1 MSIKAANGL
10 KFKMFH
16 VEHSGF
22 GVYVHVPFCL
32 SKCGY
37 CDFCRVTDMSL
48 KEAYLETVDAEMRAS
63 PCAGLKP
70 RTVYVGGGT
79 PSCLGADGLASLLG
93 SIGRAFDLAD
103 VREFTV
109 ECNPED
115 VTADLAATLRN
126 GGADRVSMGAQSL
139 FDPALRMMGRRHD
152 ARRVAQA
159 VETLRKAGMGNISV
173 DCIFGLPLIE
183 GYNPAD
189 DFRSFIALGV
199 EHLSAYALQY
209 EEGSRFTRMAE
220 QGGLTPATDEEVAAQ
235 YDTLTQLMARAGYH
249 HYEISNY
256 ARPGREAV
264 HNSSYWNRTPY
275 IGFGPAA
282 ASLTDGVRTTNTRD
296 VGLYI
301 SSRGAEKELVEA
313 LDEREVAEEVVM
325 LGMRTSRG
333 VDAQDVPEA
342 FRREF
347 IRLAESERKKEN
359 IEDAADG
366 RLRIPEGRWM
376 VSDMIIRGLTD
387 F

>member
-1 MSIKAANGL
+1 M
-10 KFKMFH
+10 
-16 VEHSGF
+16 
-22 GVYVHVPFCL
+22 
-32 SKCGY
+32 
-37 CDFCRVTDMSL
+37 T
-48 KEAYLETVDAEMRAS
+48 AS
-63 PCAGLKP
+63 PTKATAP
-70 RTVYVGGGT
+70 AAYV
-79 PSCLGADGLASLLG
+79 
-93 SIGRAFDLAD
+93 
-103 VREFTV
+103 
-109 ECNPED
+109 
-115 VTADLAATLRN
+115 AA
-126 GGADRVSMGAQSL
+126 
-139 FDPALRMMGRRHD
+139 
-152 ARRVAQA
+152 
-159 VETLRKAGMGNISV
+159 
-173 DCIFGLPLIE
+173 
-183 GYNPAD
+183 
-189 DFRSFIALGV
+189 
-199 EHLSAYALQY
+199 
-209 EEGSRFTRMAE
+209 
-220 QGGLTPATDEEVAAQ
+220 DEEVAAQ